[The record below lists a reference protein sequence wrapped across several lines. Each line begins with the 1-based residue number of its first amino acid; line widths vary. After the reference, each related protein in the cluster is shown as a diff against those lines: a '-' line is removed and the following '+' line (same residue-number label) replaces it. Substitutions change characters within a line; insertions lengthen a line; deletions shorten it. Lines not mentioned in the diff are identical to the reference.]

1 MSTIEQGNWR
11 EACKH
16 LPLWRR
22 VLARVRKEIRWQ
34 LRMMRWAKEQ
44 QAYEQQ
50 VMQLKA
56 LESRRKVRGISS
68 AMQRFTR

>member
-1 MSTIEQGNWR
+1 MSMIEQGNWR
-11 EACKH
+11 EVRKP

-22 VLARVRKEIRWQ
+22 AFARVRKEIRWQ

-50 VMQLKA
+50 AMQINA
-56 LESRRKVRGISS
+56 LDSRRKARGISS

>member
-11 EACKH
+11 EACKP

-22 VLARVRKEIRWQ
+22 AFARVRKEIRWQ
-34 LRMMRWAKEQ
+34 VRMMRWAREQ

-50 VMQLKA
+50 FKA
-56 LESRRKVRGISS
+56 LESRKVRRISS